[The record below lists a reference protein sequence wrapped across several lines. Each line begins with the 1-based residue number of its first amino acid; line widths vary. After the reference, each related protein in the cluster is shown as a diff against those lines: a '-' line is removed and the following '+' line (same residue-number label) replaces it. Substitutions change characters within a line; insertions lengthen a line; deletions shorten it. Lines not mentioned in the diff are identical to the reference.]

1 MAELDDDLFASES
14 DEDSQSD
21 DDDCGPVPVPGP
33 PSPGRLDPAAGDRGT
48 VTPAFTD
55 YSSSRTDSSADHS
68 CDCENRCDADS
79 GPPPPRMPG
88 LKEYNVR
95 PNAARFVVNSLALL
109 DDIVVESVL
118 TGAQIPMKAF
128 WYKDPVVVCFLRRFG

>member
-1 MAELDDDLFASES
+1 MAELDELFASES

-21 DDDCGPVPVPGP
+21 DGDCGPTPVHGP
-33 PSPGRLDPAAGDRGT
+33 PSPRRLDPASGDRGT
-48 VTPAFTD
+48 PAVTAASTN
-55 YSSSRTDSSADHS
+55 TDSSADHG
-68 CDCENRCDADS
+68 CDCEYRCDADRGAPS
-79 GPPPPRMPG
+79 PRRPG

-95 PNAARFVVNSLALL
+95 PTAARFVVNSLALL

-118 TGAQIPMKAF
+118 TGARVPMKAF